1 MFCRFWCIYKIL
13 LFLGLSDW
21 NLHLYNL
28 LHNPELHCVIV
39 DFSAELF
46 PAFQGNSWNFLLIC
60 EINKIMTQLCI
71 RFHVLAFTHVWYSR
85 FSLASLHR
93 FLIIKPF
100 SRADFPN
107 KNHPKPS
114 SEHCRESQSS
124 VRSCFYTAGAL
135 IDAWLHHLEKLPTSL
150 SAHHVGPQHPG
161 DHYPANTGR
170 TQLFGFSIKPILW
183 NEAW

>member
-1 MFCRFWCIYKIL
+1 MMFCRFWCIYKIL

-46 PAFQGNSWNFLLIC
+46 PAFQGNSWNFLPIR

-114 SEHCRESQSS
+114 SEHCRRPVNPNQASGHVSS
-124 VRSCFYTAGAL
+124 PQAL
-135 IDAWLHHLEKLPTSL
+135 WLMPGCITWKSFQHHFLHITLR
-150 SAHHVGPQHPG
+150 H
-161 DHYPANTGR
+161 
-170 TQLFGFSIKPILW
+170 SILGIIIRQTLA
-183 NEAW
+183 EHICLAFQ